1 MFAILQT
8 AFASL
13 RRDRAA
19 LALAFILP
27 IGFFSIFA
35 IIFGSMHDT
44 VPRVKTIIVDQDNS
58 EASKSLVNALQHED
72 TLRVSTHP
80 EASKAQPN
88 PPDYTAQSAEA
99 AVKAGD
105 VSVALII
112 PQGWGANPIA
122 FGGDRTESAPKI
134 QLLNDSSDAIA
145 PQVVSGM
152 LQKAAM
158 TSLPATMAEMGQKY
172 TEKYIG
178 SLTPDQRKQWNDNL
192 AYLKKLQQDRTQN
205 TASSTATNSSSS
217 TSGSGFNGIISVQ
230 TRSVLGES
238 QNKPMISY
246 YAAAVGVMFL
256 LFTASNSAGALLDE
270 AESGT
275 LDRVLSSRIGMTTL
289 LAGKLTYNTLLA
301 FTQLTAMFVFGWAV
315 FHLDLPTHIPGF
327 LVMGLSTA
335 FSVAAFGM
343 LLASLAKTRAQLG
356 AISTLLIL
364 TMSSIGGSMFPR
376 YLMSDAMQKAG
387 QFTLNS
393 WAIDGFTKV
402 FWRDQPVTA
411 LWPQVA
417 VLLGAGAVLFL
428 LARRF
433 ARRWEFS

>member
-1 MFAILQT
+1 MFAIIQT
-8 AFASL
+8 ALASL
-13 RRDRAA
+13 RRDKAA
-19 LALAFILP
+19 LALAFVLP
-27 IGFFSIFA
+27 IGFFTIFA

-44 VPRVKTIIVDQDNS
+44 VPRVKVIIVDADRSQ
-58 EASKSLVNALQHED
+58 ASRSLVSALQKED
-72 TLRVSTHP
+72 TLVVRTHP
-80 EASKAQPN
+80 DAAKNAPT
-88 PPDYTAQSAEA
+88 PPDYTAATAEA

-112 PQGWGANPIA
+112 PQGWGANPLA
-122 FGGDRTESAPKI
+122 FGPDRDSNGPKI

-145 PQVVSGM
+145 PQVVSGI

-158 TSLPATMAEMGQKY
+158 TSMPATMAEMGQKY
-172 TEKYIG
+172 TEKYVG
-178 SLTPDQRKQWNDNL
+178 QLTPAQRKQWDDNM
-192 AYLKKLQQDRTQN
+192 AYLKKLQQERAQPS
-205 TASSTATNSSSS
+205 AGSSSS
-217 TSGSGFNGIISVQ
+217 SGSNGFNGPVAVQ
-230 TRSVLGES
+230 AHAVLGES

-256 LFTASNSAGALLDE
+256 LFTASGSAGSLLDE
-270 AESGT
+270 ADSGT
-275 LDRVLSSRIGMTTL
+275 LDRVLSSRINMTTL
-289 LAGKLTYNTLLA
+289 LAGKLTYNMFLA
-301 FTQLTAMFVFGWAV
+301 FAQLTAMFVFGWAL
-315 FHLDLPTHIPGF
+315 FHVDLWSHVPGF

-335 FSVAAFGM
+335 FAVAAFGM

-364 TMSSIGGSMFPR
+364 TMSSIGGSMFPK
-376 YLMSDAMQKAG
+376 YLMSPAMQKAG
-387 QFTLNS
+387 LFTLNS

>member
-1 MFAILQT
+1 MFAIIRT
-8 AFASL
+8 AMMSL
-13 RRDRAA
+13 RRDKAA

-44 VPRVKTIIVDQDNS
+44 VPRVRVILVDQDHS
-58 EASKSLVNALQHED
+58 TASQSLVNALKKED
-72 TLRVSTHP
+72 TLVVRTHP
-80 EASKAQPN
+80 DASKNAPT
-88 PPDYTAQSAEA
+88 PPDYTAVSAEA

-112 PQGWGANPIA
+112 PQGWGANPIT
-122 FGGDRTESAPKI
+122 FGPDQQTNPHKI

-158 TSLPATMAEMGQKY
+158 TSMPATMASLGEKY
-172 TEKYIG
+172 TEKYVG
-178 SLTPDQRKQWNDNL
+178 TLTPEQRKQWNDNL
-192 AYLKKLQQDRTQN
+192 AYLKNLESQRAQPGAGSSAN
-205 TASSTATNSSSS
+205 PASESSR
-217 TSGSGFNGIISVQ
+217 GFSGIIAVQ
-230 TRSVLGES
+230 TRAVVGET
-238 QNKPMISY
+238 QNKPALSY

-256 LFTASNSAGALLDE
+256 LFTASASAGALLDE

-301 FTQLTAMFVFGWAV
+301 FAQLTAMFVFGWAV
-315 FHLDLPTHIPGF
+315 FHLDLWTHISGF
-327 LVMGLSTA
+327 LVMGFSTA

-376 YLMSDAMQKAG
+376 YLMSSAMQKAG

-402 FWRDQPVTA
+402 FWRDLPVTA

-428 LARRF
+428 FARRF
-433 ARRWEFS
+433 ARRWEYS